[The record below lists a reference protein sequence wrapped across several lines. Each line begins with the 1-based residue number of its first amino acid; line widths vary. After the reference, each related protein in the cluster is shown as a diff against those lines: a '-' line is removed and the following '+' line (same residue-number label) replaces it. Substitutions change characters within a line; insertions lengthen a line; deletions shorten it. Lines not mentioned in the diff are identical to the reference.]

1 MFILFIFAYLLRQG
15 TNGHAQKLD
24 FGSLMARDTKQLN
37 KNAMLHPA
45 AAQSN
50 GGHTSEFGS
59 TAAKMLHSEED
70 AATFLSSIKDVQG
83 RIPEMVATT
92 LKRAHEQGNVN
103 AKQYTLAISSCARAE
118 MWQFACSLLHSMPA
132 ARIHPNQ
139 FSSNAALNSFLK
151 GR

>member
-1 MFILFIFAYLLRQG
+1 MDMLK
-15 TNGHAQKLD
+15 NLD

-70 AATFLSSIKDVQG
+70 AATFLSSIKNVQG

-103 AKQYTLAISSCARAE
+103 VKQYNACHFILCSC
-118 MWQFACSLLHSMPA
+118 
-132 ARIHPNQ
+132 
-139 FSSNAALNSFLK
+139 
-151 GR
+151 